1 MRKFLL
7 FAAMFMAGTVIA
19 HADELSDIKS
29 RGVLVCGV
37 FSGAEPFAFQDPASR
52 ELRGYDIDVCK
63 AVATRLGVKPE
74 FKVVSLDARI
84 PELQQ
89 GRVDILAA
97 VLGYTAARA
106 EQVSF
111 SDTYFV
117 SQMKIAVLRQDGF
130 KSVAN
135 LAGKRV
141 GAVRGSSAIAFLR
154 NALPGATVV
163 TYEDAPSGYMALAQG
178 KVSGF
183 AATDVSLHR
192 FAHKLG
198 ASTPIDVLEPAVGSE
213 YWGLG
218 IRKGEPA
225 FEKTVNATLQAMD
238 KSGEVDTIFNR
249 WMGAGTEYQ
258 MKRSFSVAPIPQK

>member
-7 FAAMFMAGTVIA
+7 YAAMFVAGTA
-19 HADELSDIKS
+19 TANADELSDIKA
-29 RGVLVCGV
+29 RGTLICGV

-52 ELRGYDIDVCK
+52 ELKGYDVDFCRG
-63 AVATRLGVKPE
+63 VAARLGVKPE
-74 FKVVSLDARI
+74 FKVISLDARI

-89 GRVDILAA
+89 GRVDVLAA
-97 VLGYTAARA
+97 VLGYNAARA
-106 EQVSF
+106 EQITF
-111 SDTYFV
+111 SDSYFV
-117 SQMKIAVLRQDGF
+117 SHLKIAVLQQDGF
-130 KSVAN
+130 KSTAD

-141 GAVRGSSAIAFLR
+141 GAVKGSSAIVLVR
-154 NALPGATVV
+154 NVLPTTTVV

-183 AATDVSLHR
+183 VAAEVSLRR

-198 ASTPIDVLEPAVGSE
+198 TSTPITVVDPAVGSE

-225 FEKTVNATLQAMD
+225 LEKAVNDALVAMD
-238 KSGEVDTIFNR
+238 KSGEVETIFTR
-249 WMGAGTEYQ
+249 WMGAATEYQ
-258 MKRSFSVAPIPQK
+258 MTRSFAVAPIPQK